1 VDLLTLRVRIR
12 LRGLRTAVLAA
23 AVLSAGCAGS
33 TWRYPGPLGPVG
45 RTPVPVEA
53 PVVAPGGVPD
63 RVARRV
69 AAVAEDMA
77 GARRLQ
83 WDGVDYGFDCSGF
96 VRYVHARVGL
106 ALSGSSADLQVRAVE
121 WGVFHTRRTPGIGD
135 VAFFE
140 ETYDRNGNGR
150 VDDGI
155 THVAVVTEVDAEG
168 TVSMVHV
175 GSAGIAPLVMN
186 LRRPDQRT
194 TAAGVLLNDW
204 LRSPSRRDPEGT
216 RRLAGELWV
225 GFGSFWERLPGGAVG
240 RSRVPDPGAAPSG
253 A

>member
-1 VDLLTLRVRIR
+1 VELLTLRVRIR

-96 VRYVHARVGL
+96 VRYVYARMGL
-106 ALSGSSADLQVRAVE
+106 ELEGSSADLYTRATE
-121 WGVFHTRRTPGIGD
+121 WRVLHTRRTPDVGD

-140 ETYDRNGNGR
+140 ETWDRNGNGR
-150 VDDGI
+150 ADDGI
-155 THVAVVTEVDAEG
+155 THVAVVTAVDGEG
-168 TVSMVHV
+168 TVSMVHT
-175 GSAGIAPLVMN
+175 GTSGIGPLVMN
-186 LRRPDQRT
+186 LRAPDRRT
-194 TAAGVLLNDW
+194 SEAGVLLNDW
-204 LRSPSRRDPEGT
+204 LRAPSRRDPEGI
-216 RRLAGELWV
+216 RRLSGELWV
-225 GFGSFWERLPGGAVG
+225 AFASFWKRIADQVQAPGDTAVPIRG
-240 RSRVPDPGAAPSG
+240 
-253 A
+253 